1 MTFLLS
7 CLGLLFYCE
16 EQLLLLLEAGGSNCS
31 SEAISEYEQLS
42 DARVK
47 ELSILPMFQYS
58 KLSENQVR
66 EVRISKLIT
75 NRIEIEYQTYFS
87 RQKINIINELWR
99 IWWETPSTL

>member
-16 EQLLLLLEAGGSNCS
+16 EQLLLLLDGGASNCS
-31 SEAISEYEQLS
+31 SEAISEYKQLS

-66 EVRISKLIT
+66 QVRMSKFIT
-75 NRIEIEYQTYFS
+75 DVIEDKTEFLD
-87 RQKINIINELWR
+87 KK
-99 IWWETPSTL
+99 